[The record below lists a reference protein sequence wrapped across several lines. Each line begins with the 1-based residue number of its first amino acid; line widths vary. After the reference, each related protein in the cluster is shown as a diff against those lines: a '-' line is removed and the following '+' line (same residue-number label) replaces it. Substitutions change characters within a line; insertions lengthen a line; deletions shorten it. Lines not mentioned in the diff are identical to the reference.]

1 MEIHVRME
9 TVGEKI
15 KRKLRTEQLGDTN
28 ELLSETWSLRVV
40 IKGNNMLRIEKEKRK
55 KELVATGFEPR
66 TSAQESSVTTTA
78 PANYVF
84 KIKSSF
90 YIIHTVVS

>member
-15 KRKLRTEQLGDTN
+15 KRKLKKEQLGDTN

-40 IKGNNMLRIEKEKRK
+40 IKGNNTLRIEKEKRK
-55 KELVATGFEPR
+55 KRIGCNRV
-66 TSAQESSVTTTA
+66 
-78 PANYVF
+78 
-84 KIKSSF
+84 
-90 YIIHTVVS
+90 